1 MYHFGIHFLI
11 CNVLICLFI
20 GIIITF
26 KRLLRNHLS
35 ARMQYNL
42 WFILLVILAI
52 PFLPIRSL
60 PVTSF
65 LSWFN
70 FQWGTQAENTTT
82 DISCTTPTA
91 SDSAFSKVNDFA
103 VSVSNQTPAYVNI
116 FLLVIW
122 EIGIFLMI
130 LLICRSLKRLRT
142 IEQSALPLQNKQVKV
157 IFQNCIAESGI
168 KKEIPVYSTA
178 FLKSP
183 VTVGFIKPHI
193 YIPIHLISDLHQ
205 ADMRFMILHEL
216 QHYRYKDAL
225 IGHIMNLIGILYW
238 FNPLIWY
245 SLKEMRC
252 DREIA
257 CDCSVLQLLNET
269 DYEAYGNTLI
279 NFAEKISL
287 SPFPFATGISGSMK
301 QMKKRILS
309 IANFKKQP
317 LTQKIQGI
325 IAFVFVACLLL
336 GCAPVLSIHASG
348 YDQYTFNED
357 EKNITYIDLTR
368 NFDGYEGCFV
378 LYDSNAGSWNIY
390 NMDSA
395 QKRIAPNST
404 YKIYDALLGLEN
416 DIITPQHSNMVWNG
430 EDYPFYAWEADQ
442 NLNSAMQN
450 SVNWYFQ
457 SIDSQIGLDS
467 VKKYLHEIGYGN
479 QTAGTDTDLYW
490 TDDSLKISALEQIK
504 MLEKFHDNEFDFS
517 PENIAAVKNSILLIS
532 NNEGSFYGKTGTGRV
547 DGQDVN
553 GWFIGFLEK
562 SGNIYYFATNIQG
575 ESETTGGKAAE
586 ITTSVLSDLQIWN

>member
-65 LSWFN
+65 LSWYN
-70 FQWGTQAENTTT
+70 FQWGTQAENAATDMSDTTLA
-82 DISCTTPTA
+82 A

-103 VSVSNQTPAYVNI
+103 VSVSRQTPSYVNM

-122 EIGIFLMI
+122 GIGIFAMI

-183 VTVGFIKPHI
+183 VTVGFIKPRI
-193 YIPIHLISDLHQ
+193 YIPIHLISDLHP

-225 IGHIMNLIGILYW
+225 IGHLMNLIGILYW

-257 CDCSVLQLLNET
+257 CDCSVLQILNET

-309 IANFKKQP
+309 IANFKKQS
-317 LTQKIQGI
+317 LAKKIQGI

-348 YDQYTFNED
+348 CDQYNFNED

-430 EDYPFYAWEADQ
+430 EDYPFDAWEADQ

-479 QTAGTDTDLYW
+479 QTASTDTDLYW
-490 TDDSLKISALEQIK
+490 TDDSLKISALEQIE
-504 MLEKFHDNEFDFS
+504 MLEEFHDNEFDFS

-532 NNEGSFYGKTGTGRV
+532 NSESSFYGKTGTGRV

-562 SGNIYYFATNIQG
+562 SGNVYYFATNIQG
-575 ESETTGGKAAE
+575 ESETPGRKAAE

>member
-42 WFILLVILAI
+42 WFILLVILVI

-70 FQWGTQAENTTT
+70 FQWGTQAKNTTT
-82 DISCTTPTA
+82 DMSCTTPTA

-103 VSVSNQTPAYVNI
+103 VSISNQTPVYVNI

-122 EIGIFLMI
+122 GIGIFLMI

-309 IANFKKQP
+309 IVNFKKQP
-317 LTQKIQGI
+317 LNQKIQGI
-325 IAFVFVACLLL
+325 IAFVFVACLSL

-357 EKNITYIDLTR
+357 KKNITYIDLTR

-416 DIITPQHSNMVWNG
+416 KIITPQHSNMVWNG
-430 EDYPFYAWEADQ
+430 EDYPFDVWEANQ

-467 VKKYLHEIGYGN
+467 VKKYLHKIGYGN

-562 SGNIYYFATNIQG
+562 SGNVYYFATNIQG
-575 ESETTGGKAAE
+575 ESETTGSKAAE

>member
-42 WFILLVILAI
+42 WFILLVILVI

-82 DISCTTPTA
+82 DMSCTTPTA
-91 SDSAFSKVNDFA
+91 SDSAFSKMDDFA

-122 EIGIFLMI
+122 GIGIFLMI

-287 SPFPFATGISGSMK
+287 SPFPFVTGISGSMK

-317 LTQKIQGI
+317 LTKKIQGI
-325 IAFVFVACLLL
+325 IAFVFVSCLLL

-348 YDQYTFNED
+348 YDQYTINED

-430 EDYPFYAWEADQ
+430 EDYPFDAWEADQ

-517 PENIAAVKNSILLIS
+517 PENIAVVKNSILLLS

-562 SGNIYYFATNIQG
+562 SGNVYYFATNIQG
-575 ESETTGGKAAE
+575 ESETTGSKAAE